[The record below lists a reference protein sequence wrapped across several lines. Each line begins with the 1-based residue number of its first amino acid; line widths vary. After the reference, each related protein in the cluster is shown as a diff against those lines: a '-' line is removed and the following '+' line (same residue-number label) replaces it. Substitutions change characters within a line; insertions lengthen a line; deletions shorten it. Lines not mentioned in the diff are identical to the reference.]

1 MFSRAI
7 TGSAKFL
14 RLPAT
19 ARLLYYDLGMN
30 ADDDGAA
37 EAYSVIK
44 LTGAAESDLTA
55 LVDAGLI
62 TMLNSDQVIYIN
74 DWKRNNQLR
83 GDRYRQGIYAYLIEQ
98 ARNGEIQ
105 MQSSIEN

>member
-1 MFSRAI
+1 
-7 TGSAKFL
+7 
-14 RLPAT
+14 
-19 ARLLYYDLGMN
+19 MN

-37 EAYSVIK
+37 EAYSVIR
-44 LTGAAESDLTA
+44 LTGAVESDLTA

-62 TMLNSDQVIYIN
+62 TMLNSDQVVYIN
-74 DWKRNNQLR
+74 DWRRNNQLR

-105 MQSSIEN
+105 LQSSIEN

>member
-1 MFSRAI
+1 
-7 TGSAKFL
+7 
-14 RLPAT
+14 
-19 ARLLYYDLGMN
+19 MN

-62 TMLNSDQVIYIN
+62 TMLNSDQVVYIN
-74 DWKRNNQLR
+74 DWRRNNQLR

-105 MQSSIEN
+105 LQSSIEN

>member
-1 MFSRAI
+1 M
-7 TGSAKFL
+7 

-62 TMLNSDQVIYIN
+62 TMLNSDQVVYIN
-74 DWKRNNQLR
+74 DWRRNNQLR

-105 MQSSIEN
+105 LQSSIEN